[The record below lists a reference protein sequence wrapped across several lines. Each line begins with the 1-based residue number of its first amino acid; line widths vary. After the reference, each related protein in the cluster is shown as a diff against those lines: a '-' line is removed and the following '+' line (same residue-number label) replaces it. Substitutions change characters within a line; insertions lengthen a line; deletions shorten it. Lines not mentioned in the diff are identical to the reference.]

1 MMENRQNEFEEF
13 MNSFMKL
20 GFTEKCKEV
29 IEEQKRTIALL
40 VTFASNN
47 NIPLSLLKSREIM
60 DLGKDEPT
68 NEDYIEAMMVYSKE
82 IEEFYGEILL
92 KILND

>member
-1 MMENRQNEFEEF
+1 M
-13 MNSFMKL
+13 L
-20 GFTEKCKEV
+20 
-29 IEEQKRTIALL
+29 A
-40 VTFASNN
+40 TFASNN
-47 NIPLSLLKSREIM
+47 NIPLSLLKSKEVM
-60 DLGKDEPT
+60 DLEKEEPT

>member
-1 MMENRQNEFEEF
+1 MENRQAEFEEF
-13 MNSFMKL
+13 MSSFMKL

-40 VTFASNN
+40 ATFASNN
-47 NIPLSLLKSREIM
+47 NIPLSLLKSKEVM
-60 DLGKDEPT
+60 DLEKDEPT
-68 NEDYIEAMMVYSKE
+68 NEDYVEAMMVYSKE